1 MPAIGQHV
9 MLRLRDDRVIAP
21 DVVTQRL
28 LARAV
33 LKRAVHLNLLA
44 FRAADTHL
52 HLLLELDES
61 IARLRVG
68 HLQSALTQVLARG
81 TGFTQARLKAI
92 ENQRHLD
99 RTFFY
104 ILRQDT
110 HHNFQHDPLHEA
122 SNIPDLLGMRV
133 LDTTGRENVRRSLP
147 RVRDKDIL
155 ESVGWT
161 SLGQGQISTI
171 HPSLDGLKQAAAAAF
186 GLPALTGRGNAQ
198 VKARIAASHLVARD
212 HTTTE
217 IAAAL
222 HVAPRNIR
230 FYLQQDIARH
240 WVTAV
245 ARQQKLRS
253 AAAHQRPLQAAVD
266 RKRP

>member
-21 DVVTQRL
+21 NEVTQRL

-33 LKRAVHLNLLA
+33 LKRAMHLHLLA

-52 HLLLELDES
+52 HLLVGLDES
-61 IARLRVG
+61 TARSRMG

-81 TGFTQARLKAI
+81 TGFTPARLKAI
-92 ENQRHLD
+92 ENQRHLG

-110 HHNFQHDPLHEA
+110 HHDFQHDPLHEA
-122 SNIPDLLGMRV
+122 SNIPDLVGMRV
-133 LDTTGRENVRRSLP
+133 LDTTCRENVRRSLP

-161 SLGQGQISTI
+161 SLGQDQVSTVR
-171 HPSLDGLKQAAAAAF
+171 PSLDGLKQAAAAAF
-186 GLPALTGRGNAQ
+186 GLRTLHGRGNAQ
-198 VKARIAASHLVARD
+198 VKARIAASHLVAHD
-212 HTTTE
+212 HTPTE

-222 HVAPRNIR
+222 HVAARNIR
-230 FYLQQDIARH
+230 FYLQQDVARH

-245 ARQQKLRS
+245 ARQQKLRIETP
-253 AAAHQRPLQAAVD
+253 HQCPSRAAVD